1 MDTSAISSLTNLC
14 QTQKTS
20 VISAPVISNSN
31 GDKDG
36 SRVSGT
42 GGSHHHHG
50 DGAFMQDVMQ
60 SLQSLGLNVSGNN
73 ASSTTPT
80 SSTTPSVSATSNNVS
95 QALHT
100 FMHDL
105 HQALRQSGST
115 QQPSSTT
122 DTDSDSDS
130 DNSSVSSSVQN
141 GYSNFASNLQSLI
154 GSLNNTSGT
163 PASNS
168 TDATLQ
174 TDFSNL
180 VSSMGGSTSSTSPTL
195 QNFLSNLET
204 NVAGT
209 TGASGATGT
218 AGTNASKLQTDFAN
232 LLSAIGGGSSSSS
245 TPTLQDF
252 LNKMV
257 NNASNSSTAQN
268 GLGSIISA
276 QA

>member
-1 MDTSAISSLTNLC
+1 MDTSAISSLTTLYP
-14 QTQKTS
+14 TQKAS
-20 VISAPVISNSN
+20 GISAPVISNSK
-31 GDKDG
+31 GDKEG

-42 GGSHHHHG
+42 GGGHHHHG
-50 DGAFMQDVMQ
+50 GGAFMQDVMQ

-80 SSTTPSVSATSNNVS
+80 SSTTPSVSATSNNIG
-95 QALHT
+95 QTLHT

-122 DTDSDSDS
+122 SSDGDN

-257 NNASNSSTAQN
+257 SNASNSSTAHN

>member
-1 MDTSAISSLTNLC
+1 MDTSAISSLTNLS

-50 DGAFMQDVMQ
+50 GGAFMQDVMQ

-80 SSTTPSVSATSNNVS
+80 SSTTPSVSATSNNIG

-122 DTDSDSDS
+122 DSDS

-257 NNASNSSTAQN
+257 SNASNSSTAQN